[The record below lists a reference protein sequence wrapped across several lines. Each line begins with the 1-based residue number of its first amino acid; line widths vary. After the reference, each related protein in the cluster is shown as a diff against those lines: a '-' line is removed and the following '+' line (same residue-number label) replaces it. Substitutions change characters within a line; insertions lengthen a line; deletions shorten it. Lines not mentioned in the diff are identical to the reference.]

1 MHIDENPSE
10 LLSVTV
16 DGDEHQ
22 YEATGDADGDGIA
35 DTAHLDTLDGSY
47 EYSDTDGD
55 GAADE
60 LTRYDLQG
68 NVVGHAVLDHATGTW
83 TEDGTAPRAPGHSAA
98 SAPTVSAQIQS
109 TADQAGP
116 ATVDSD
122 GDGVADTAVLQTAGR
137 TVLVTDVDGD
147 GTADVLT
154 EVTSSG
160 QYTSYEQ
167 GADGQWREAGGGDL
181 GDDTASDRAG
191 LGEPPAPSVTDPLTG
206 EWIAR

>member
-1 MHIDENPSE
+1 MHIDESPAE
-10 LLSVTV
+10 LLTVTV
-16 DGDEHQ
+16 DGDEHT
-22 YEATGDADGDGIA
+22 YHATVDADADGIA
-35 DTAHLDTLDGSY
+35 DTVHLDTVDGSY

-60 LTRYDLQG
+60 LTRYDVHGKVL
-68 NVVGHAVLDHATGTW
+68 GHAVLDPATGTW
-83 TEDGTAPRAPGHSAA
+83 TADDRTTTTPAA
-98 SAPTVSAQIQS
+98 VSTAPTVSAEIQAA
-109 TADQAGP
+109 ADQAGP
-116 ATVDSD
+116 STVDSD

-160 QYTSYEQ
+160 EHTSYEQ

-181 GDDTASDRAG
+181 GDGTGSPGAG
-191 LGEPPAPSVTDPLTG
+191 ATEPPAPAVTDPVTG